1 VTNHGRKYGE
11 RQSHPIPIWNGILE
25 HRERMGGAI
34 WEFLW
39 CIDRVTREKD
49 GVGLVLG
56 GQPITLQRIMQDVP
70 GNDGDTVRLHMKR
83 LEAQRYIRR
92 RRTPYGHVIE
102 VLNSQKRGIWKAEK
116 PQNPDSEGKEK
127 PQNPDRE
134 TVKDGERNRISGG
147 NKEDTAVTQQDTAG
161 SHLQADSPLW
171 KLVGLTPDRLP
182 AEFVRLCEGLFSGR
196 GEQPLAEFVGICM
209 DSWQVLGNKI
219 PGPFVRAANILRE
232 QQRLEPEAKPIAFL
246 PEVPFKPKG
255 VQCQAQN

>member
-25 HRERMGGAI
+25 HRRRMGGAI

-56 GQPITLQRIMQDVP
+56 GQPITLRRILQDVP
-70 GNDGDTVRLHMKR
+70 GSDCETIRLHMKT
-83 LEAQRYIRR
+83 LECQRYIRR

-116 PQNPDSEGKEK
+116 LQNPECDATEK
-127 PQNPDRE
+127 QQNPGRE
-134 TVKDGERNRISGG
+134 TVKHAERNRISGG

-161 SHLQADSPLW
+161 SRLPADSPVW

-182 AEFVRLCEGLFSGR
+182 VEFVRLCEGLYSAKGR
-196 GEQPLAEFVGICM
+196 QSLEEFVGVCM
-209 DSWQVLGNKI
+209 DSWQFLGNKI
-219 PGPFVRAANILRE
+219 PGPFVRAAKILRE
-232 QQRLEPEAKPIAFL
+232 RQRLEPEAKPIAFL